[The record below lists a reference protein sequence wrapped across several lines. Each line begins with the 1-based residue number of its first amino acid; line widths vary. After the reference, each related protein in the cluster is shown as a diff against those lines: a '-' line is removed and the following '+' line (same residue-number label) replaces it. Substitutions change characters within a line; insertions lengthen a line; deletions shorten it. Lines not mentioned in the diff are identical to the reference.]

1 MVLGTLTCVLYPFL
15 EPGRLAAAVLYTL
28 VGLSS
33 VVVTVL
39 SVRRHRPQRV
49 AGWYT
54 FAAGQLCWV
63 TGDIVYYVIDLG
75 LHQAPFPSLADAFYL
90 AAYPLYMVALTLITD
105 SRWRRDIAGMLD
117 AAIIAT
123 GLGLVYWVFV
133 IGPDTADSS
142 LPRLGEAITIAY
154 PCCDIV
160 VLSVVAR
167 MLLGDGRRSLS
178 LRLLTIGTAVL
189 VMTDAFYSYLLTV
202 SQYAGGV
209 FSAGWLLSYVL
220 WSGAALHPSM
230 RDIDRPDADAR
241 PSRPGRVRLAVLAAC
256 TLLAPAALFVEGALR
271 PSEVSWMVIGLGAV
285 VLFSLVILRTAGF
298 VRQLSRQAGQL
309 EDLAMR
315 DELTGLANR
324 RLFEQRVREA
334 LATGTPQVAVLDIV
348 GFKNINDRLGHA
360 AGDRVLAAVA
370 ERLVR
375 RLRSGDLVAR
385 IGGDEFAVLVGDAT
399 GTEGDAIADRLTA
412 VLSRPI
418 VAGEQ
423 ELLINAYVGVADA
436 AGAGDA
442 DELLRRADVALYAA
456 KAGGT
461 GTCRYTAAL
470 DARTDERA
478 RRGAEIRTALD
489 TSQFR
494 LAYQPIVELPHGRI
508 VSVEALIRW
517 EHPEHGSVSPADF
530 IPVAEQNGLIVELG
544 EWILRTACAQA
555 VTWRDTLGVAAPARM
570 SVNVSAR
577 QLAEPGFAGLV
588 AAVLAATGL
597 NPSGLV
603 VEVTETA
610 VFGGGQALQTVNDLH
625 ALGVSIAL
633 DDFGTGHS
641 SLTLLQTVPVD
652 VLKVDKSFV
661 DNITMA
667 GRHAV
672 IAEALIQVSNGL
684 GLTAV
689 AEGVETADQA
699 AELHRLGYHYAQGYH
714 FGRPVPRP
722 DFGVPKESVRT
733 PVDA

>member
-15 EPGRLAAAVLYTL
+15 EPDRLAAAVLYTL

-133 IGPDTADSS
+133 IGPATADSS

-271 PSEVSWMVIGLGAV
+271 PSEVSWLVIGLGAV

-375 RLRSGDLVAR
+375 RLRGGDLVAR

-555 VTWRDTLGVAAPARM
+555 VTWRDTLGPAAPARM

-577 QLAEPGFAGLV
+577 QLAEPGFASLV
-588 AAVLAATGL
+588 AGVLTATGL
-597 NPSGLV
+597 NPSGLL

-633 DDFGTGHS
+633 DDFGTGQS

-689 AEGVETADQA
+689 AEGVETAQQA
-699 AELHRLGYHYAQGYH
+699 AELYRLGYQYAQGYH